1 MREMSRFSCPVRVYR
16 DSECERA
23 SSLLKKIPNPDPE
36 QTRAGIIDDSAS
48 LVPGD
53 LIDLAY
59 ENLHTFPADVVL
71 LSGDAIVNESMLTGE
86 SVPVSKVPIESGVVG
101 LVSAPGGEIKADLS
115 KHVLYNGTKIIRIRK
130 TSPGGKGELEA
141 VAMVLRTGGSTELAA
156 LRTRKLITLTPQAS
170 TRPRAPLSAR
180 CSSPSRSGESS
191 ALQNKA
197 TLS

>member
-1 MREMSRFSCPVRVYR
+1 M
-16 DSECERA
+16 
-23 SSLLKKIPNPDPE
+23 
-36 QTRAGIIDDSAS
+36 TAGTIDDSAS

-86 SVPVSKVPIESGVVG
+86 SVPVSKVPIESGVVS

-141 VAMVLRTGGSTELAA
+141 VAMVLRTGGSQGTLEGLRNRNLNPPTLRLQHDQGRPRPLDA
-156 LRTRKLITLTPQAS
+156 LPQAV
-170 TRPRAPLSAR
+170 RV
-180 CSSPSRSGESS
+180 SRVLFQGT
-191 ALQNKA
+191 A